1 MHLTI
6 SVAVSLRDF
15 YCSLSHGAASVWV
28 FGFGATDS
36 LCPFAISLARHLLSL
51 SRSRFPHWGHVISSG
66 VWMWQENDSVLGS
79 QFSVLSLFM
88 HFQRA
93 QRSNSRHPLV
103 CPHFSFDFFFC
114 SLSCCFCLCWL
125 LLSAQPRTSFAL
137 DDAKD
142 YQVVGMWQRPKE
154 EYKLSSMLVGHYA
167 GPNRIRTSAYPLIRL
182 SAYPKYPLPCPFFFF
197 LVPANRQQQVQRA
210 DSFRPSFYVYPY
222 SYYLYFIQT
231 ALGFGIHFCG
241 WDLSTPKRFIYCGFL
256 NSARMSKMSED

>member
-103 CPHFSFDFFFC
+103 CPHFSFDFFFVHFRVVFAFVGFC
-114 SLSCCFCLCWL
+114 FRPNHVLHSLSMMQKITKLLACGSGQRRNINSALCLWVIMQAPTA
-125 LLSAQPRTSFAL
+125 SAHP
-137 DDAKD
+137 
-142 YQVVGMWQRPKE
+142 
-154 EYKLSSMLVGHYA
+154 H
-167 GPNRIRTSAYPLIRL
+167 IRL
-182 SAYPKYPLPCPFFFF
+182 SAYPHTRNIRCRVRFFFF
-197 LVPANRQQQVQRA
+197 WCPQTVNNKSSGLTASGPVFMYIPIHIICILFRLLSVLVSISAAGTWAHPK
-210 DSFRPSFYVYPY
+210 D
-222 SYYLYFIQT
+222 LFI
-231 ALGFGIHFCG
+231 AVF
-241 WDLSTPKRFIYCGFL
+241 
-256 NSARMSKMSED
+256 

>member
-51 SRSRFPHWGHVISSG
+51 SRSRFPHWCHVISSG

-79 QFSVLSLFM
+79 RFSVLSLFM

-103 CPHFSFDFFFC
+103 CPTFPS
-114 SLSCCFCLCWL
+114 
-125 LLSAQPRTSFAL
+125 
-137 DDAKD
+137 
-142 YQVVGMWQRPKE
+142 
-154 EYKLSSMLVGHYA
+154 
-167 GPNRIRTSAYPLIRL
+167 I
-182 SAYPKYPLPCPFFFF
+182 FFF
-197 LVPANRQQQVQRA
+197 LFTFVLFLPLLASA
-210 DSFRPSFYVYPY
+210 FGPTT
-222 SYYLYFIQT
+222 YFIRSRWCKRLPSCWHV
-231 ALGFGIHFCG
+231 AAAKGGI
-241 WDLSTPKRFIYCGFL
+241 
-256 NSARMSKMSED
+256 